1 MDGEQLLPSFISNSP
16 NSSGNQRTIW
26 KGLHFMAAT
35 KASLIIP
42 LENQV
47 RELDAKILL
56 SCVAAQR
63 GFSCIIGSRRELD
76 FHVASFPRSLYLA
89 KSMAASH
96 VKMFRII
103 KDVGHEIAA
112 WDEEALVHM
121 QPETYYSRR
130 LSPVAITYV
139 SHLFAWGEE
148 NADLLRQYPDLPEGI
163 PIYVTGNPRGD
174 LLRPEMRGYFARD
187 AEDLRKAYGDF
198 ILINTNFGEVNAFYP
213 SENLFLPPVKP
224 GEEPTFGPTAVGMS
238 RKFAEGLRDYKQAIF
253 DDFKRLLPALKKAF
267 PDYTIVV
274 RPHPSENPQVY
285 REIASRCERV
295 RVINEG
301 NVIPWLRAAK
311 ALVHNGCTTAIEAYL
326 MSVPAVSYQA
336 TVNEYYDRGFYR
348 LPHSL
353 SHQCFNCDDLLITL
367 RKILSGELGPPK
379 GEERRALMGHYL
391 TAQDGPLAC
400 QRIADVLENIVNDH
414 SKSVGPTLPSRLH
427 GRYLTTKRR
436 IRQKFKIFKSY
447 LPYLPKSKYRAEFQR
462 HRYPGVSLPEMREKV
477 ARFQDLL
484 GKDGRLHV
492 EQHSRYIFKI
502 SE

>member
-1 MDGEQLLPSFISNSP
+1 
-16 NSSGNQRTIW
+16 
-26 KGLHFMAAT
+26 MAAT
-35 KASLIIP
+35 KASLIIAV
-42 LENQV
+42 ENQV

-56 SCVAAQR
+56 SCVVAQR

-96 VKMFRII
+96 VKMFRIM
-103 KDVGHEIAA
+103 KNLGHEIMA

-121 QPETYYSRR
+121 QPETYYTRR
-130 LSPVAITYV
+130 LSPVAMKYV

-148 NADLLRQYPDLPEGI
+148 NADLLRQYPHLPKSM

-174 LLRPEMRGYFARD
+174 LLRPEMCGYFGRD
-187 AEDLRKAYGDF
+187 VEDLRKVYGDF
-198 ILINTNFGEVNAFYP
+198 ILINTNFAELNAFYP

-224 GEEPTFGPTAVGMS
+224 GEEPRFGAAAVGMS

-253 DDFKRLLPALKKAF
+253 EDFKRLIPLLEKAF
-267 PDYTIVV
+267 PNYTIVV
-274 RPHPSENPQVY
+274 RPHPSEHHQVY
-285 REIASRCERV
+285 GEIASRCERV

-326 MSVPAVSYQA
+326 MCIPAVSYQA
-336 TVNEYYDRGFYR
+336 TVNEYYDCGFYR
-348 LPHSL
+348 LPNFL
-353 SHQCFNCDDLLITL
+353 SHQCFHYDDLVITL
-367 RKILSGELGPPK
+367 RKILSGELGPAR

-414 SKSVGPTLPSRLH
+414 SKSAGPTLASRLH
-427 GRYLTTKRR
+427 GRYLMTKRR
-436 IRQKFKIFKSY
+436 VKKKFKSFKSY
-447 LPYLPKSKYRAEFQR
+447 LPYRPKSKYRLEFHR
-462 HRYPGVSLPEMREKV
+462 HRYPGVSLEEMREKV
-477 ARFQDLL
+477 ARVQDLL
-484 GKDGRLHV
+484 GLSGQLAV
-492 EQHSRYIFKI
+492 EQHSDDIFRI
-502 SE
+502 SK

>member
-1 MDGEQLLPSFISNSP
+1 
-16 NSSGNQRTIW
+16 
-26 KGLHFMAAT
+26 MAAT

-42 LENQV
+42 VENQV

-76 FHVASFPRSLYLA
+76 FHVPSLPRSLYLS

-103 KDVGHEIAA
+103 KNLGHEIMA

-121 QPETYYSRR
+121 QPDTYYTRR
-130 LSPVAITYV
+130 LSPVAMKYV

-148 NADLLRQYPDLPEGI
+148 NADLLRQYPDLPESM

-174 LLRPEMRGYFARD
+174 LLRPEMCGYFARD
-187 AEDLRKAYGDF
+187 VEDLRKAYGDF
-198 ILINTNFGEVNAFYP
+198 ILINTNFAELNAFYP
-213 SENLFLPPVKP
+213 SENLFLAPVRP
-224 GEEPTFGPTAVGMS
+224 GEEPGFGAAAVGMS

-253 DDFKRLLPALKKAF
+253 EDFKRLIPLLEKAF
-267 PDYTIVV
+267 PNCTIVV
-274 RPHPSENPQVY
+274 RPHPSEHHQVY

-301 NVIPWLRAAK
+301 NVVPWLMAAK

-326 MSVPAVSYQA
+326 MGVPAVSYQA
-336 TVNEYYDRGFYR
+336 TVNEYYDCGFYR
-348 LPHSL
+348 LPNFL
-353 SHQCFNCDDLLITL
+353 SHQCFNYDDLVITL
-367 RKILSGELGPPK
+367 RKILSGELGPAK

-400 QRIADVLENIVNDH
+400 QRIVDVLENIANDH
-414 SKSVGPTLPSRLH
+414 SRFAGPTLTSRLH

-436 IRQKFKIFKSY
+436 LRQKYKSLKSY
-447 LPYLPKSKYRAEFQR
+447 LPNRPKSKYRSEFQR
-462 HRYPGVSLPEMREKV
+462 HRYPGVSLEEMRVKV

-484 GKDGRLHV
+484 GLSGELAV
-492 EQHSRYIFKI
+492 EQHSHDIFRI
-502 SE
+502 SK

>member
-1 MDGEQLLPSFISNSP
+1 
-16 NSSGNQRTIW
+16 
-26 KGLHFMAAT
+26 MAAT
-35 KASLIIP
+35 KASLIIAV
-42 LENQV
+42 ENQV

-63 GFSCIIGSRRELD
+63 GFSCILGPRRELD

-103 KDVGHEIAA
+103 KNVGHEIAA

-121 QPETYYSRR
+121 QPETYYTRR
-130 LSPVAITYV
+130 LSPVAIKYV

-148 NADLLRQYPDLPEGI
+148 NADLLRQYPDLPESM

-174 LLRPEMRGYFARD
+174 LLRPEMSGYFARD
-187 AEDLRKAYGDF
+187 AENLRKTYGDF
-198 ILINTNFGEVNAFYP
+198 ILINTNFAEVNSFYP

-224 GEEPTFGPTAVGMS
+224 GDEPMFGQGAVGMS
-238 RKFAEGLRDYKQAIF
+238 RKFAEGLRDYKQAILE
-253 DDFKRLLPALKKAF
+253 DFKPLIPALEKAF

-274 RPHPSENPQVY
+274 RPHPSENHQVY

-301 NVIPWLRAAK
+301 NVVPWLRAAK

-326 MSVPAVSYQA
+326 MCVPAVSYQA
-336 TVNEYYDRGFYR
+336 TVNEYYDCGFYR
-348 LPHSL
+348 LPHFL
-353 SHQCFNCDDLLITL
+353 SHQCFNYDDLLMTL
-367 RKILSGELGPPK
+367 GKILSGELGPAK
-379 GEERRALMGHYL
+379 GEERKALMGYYL

-400 QRIADVLENIVNDH
+400 QRIADVLENIVNDR
-414 SKSVGPTLPSRLH
+414 SKFAGPPLTRRLH

-436 IRQKFKIFKSY
+436 VTQNFKIFRSY

-462 HRYPGVSLPEMREKV
+462 HRYPGVSLEEMREKV
-477 ARFQDLL
+477 ARFQDIL
-484 GKDGRLHV
+484 GKNGKLDV
-492 EQHSRYIFKI
+492 KQHSRYIFRI
-502 SE
+502 SK